1 MNAEAKVGVF
11 VLASIVLLATTIY
24 FVRTTQ
30 TVHGQV
36 AFRAYFRDAGG
47 LAADA
52 GVLFGGIKV
61 GRITTVHPSADDP
74 TRIEVVF
81 EVASGTPVNAQSTA
95 RVGTVTV
102 MGSPAL
108 QITTGSNEAPRL
120 RAGDVVVSE
129 ETLSTSEIMRRVG
142 TVVESAN
149 ALLVDARREIP
160 ALTGRLQAVL
170 DNVAALTGSRNQRQI
185 RTVLAEAETLLRH
198 ADAMVVSAGPLV
210 SNLDR
215 TVTNVNGTV
224 DAVRKPLVEDLEGL
238 GHTLADARTVLR
250 SLQDV
255 VSTNQEDI
263 AQTLG
268 ALRTT
273 SENLRILSEQLKQ
286 RPWSL
291 VRTAQP
297 EDREVP
303 K

>member
-11 VLASIVLLATTIY
+11 VVAAIVLLAITVY

-30 TVHGQV
+30 TVRGQV
-36 AFRAYFRDAGG
+36 GFRTYFRDAGG

-81 EVASGTPVNAQSTA
+81 EVTSSTPLNEQSTA

-108 QITTGSNEAPRL
+108 LITTGSRDAPRL
-120 RAGDVVVSE
+120 RAGDVVASD

-149 ALLVDARREIP
+149 ALLVDVRREIP
-160 ALTGRLQAVL
+160 LLTGQLQAVL
-170 DNVAALTGSRNQRQI
+170 ANVRALTGSRNQRQI
-185 RTVLAEAETLLRH
+185 QAVLAEAEALLRH
-198 ADAMVVSAGPLV
+198 ADAVVVSAGPLV

-224 DAVRKPLVEDLEGL
+224 DAVREPLVEDLEGL
-238 GHTLADARTVLR
+238 RHTLADARALIGG
-250 SLQDV
+250 LQDV

-263 AQTLG
+263 AATMG

-273 SENLRILSEQLKQ
+273 SENLRVLSEQLKQ

-291 VRTAQP
+291 VRTVQP
-297 EDREVP
+297 KDREVP